1 MARFQHLPLFQKCYS
16 FSKEVYQLKLK
27 LPQNLKHDLGSDLF
41 KSALKSTKLVILANG
56 SENKER
62 ALKELFLEVQ
72 VIWVWLRLL
81 VDLKAISTGQFKEL
95 SERLADI
102 EKQVS
107 TWMSWDKKQRKLAG
121 QSEAVLVKS
130 QKG

>member
-27 LPQNLKHDLGSDLF
+27 LPQNF

-95 SERLADI
+95 PERLADI

-107 TWMSWDKKQRKLAG
+107 TWMSWDKKQRKLVV
-121 QSEAVLVKS
+121 QTEVVLAKNQKS
-130 QKG
+130 

>member
-1 MARFQHLPLFQKCYS
+1 MSRFQHLPLFQKCYG
-16 FSKEVYQLKLK
+16 FVKEVYKLK
-27 LPQNLKHDLGSDLF
+27 LLLPKNLKHELGSDL
-41 KSALKSTKLVILANG
+41 LKSSLHCTKLVVLANG

-81 VDLKAISTGQFKEL
+81 VDLKAISTGQFQEL
-95 SERLADI
+95 SERLAEI

-107 TWMSWDKKQRKLAG
+107 TWAIWDKKQRKIG
-121 QSEAVLVKS
+121 AVTQNMPSKNPKS
-130 QKG
+130 